1 MATTD
6 PGGVRSLNDLSWPR
20 EQARADGRSRPR
32 FRQDRR
38 RPQAPLVSRLS
49 RRVLTNILIA
59 IILVVEIYPLFWIL
73 TSSFKSQDDFTSQ
86 PLWSLPK
93 HLNFHNY
100 VTAWLTGDLG
110 TDAIN
115 SLTVTLVSMI
125 VILLTGS
132 AAAFALEVMIWR
144 GRTSILL
151 FIIGGLM
158 VPGQLILLP
167 LFTIYFKLGFT
178 NSLAPLIITY
188 IGQGLPLT
196 VFLMA
201 TYFRSVPRELFEACA
216 LDGGGVFRCFFSV
229 GLPLVRNGIFTLG
242 MLLFFSIWNDLLVAL
257 TFNSKPSL
265 STVQV
270 GLLNFNGQYGQVE
283 YGPLLAAIS
292 IVIFSMLIVYLLV
305 NQRVMRGMTAGSIK
319 G

>member
-1 MATTD
+1 MATS
-6 PGGVRSLNDLSWPR
+6 GVRPVSDVTWP
-20 EQARADGRSRPR
+20 EE
-32 FRQDRR
+32 RR
-38 RPQAPLVSRLS
+38 RPAGRKKRRPQGPLLTRLS
-49 RRVLTNILIA
+49 RRALTNILIV

-73 TSSFKSQDDFTSQ
+73 TSSFKGQDDFVTQ
-86 PLWSLPK
+86 PLWSMPK

-100 VTAWLTGDLG
+100 VTAWLTGDIG
-110 TDAIN
+110 TDALN
-115 SLTVTLVSMI
+115 SLTVTLVSMV
-125 VILLTGS
+125 VILAAGS
-132 AAAFALEVMIWR
+132 AAAFALEVMVWR

-158 VPGQLILLP
+158 VPTQLILLP
-167 LFTIYFKLGFT
+167 LFTIYFKLGLT

-201 TYFRSVPRELFEACA
+201 TYFRAVPRELFEACA

-229 GLPLVRNGIFTLG
+229 GLPMVRNGIFTLA

-257 TFNSKPSL
+257 TFNSEPSL
-265 STVQV
+265 STIQV
-270 GLLNFNGQYGQVE
+270 GLLNFNGQYGEVE

-292 IVIFSMLIVYLLV
+292 IIIFSMLIVYLLI
-305 NQRVMRGMTAGSIK
+305 NQRVMRGITAGSVK

>member
-1 MATTD
+1 MAATGRSEVRPLD
-6 PGGVRSLNDLSWPR
+6 GVRWPQ
-20 EQARADGRSRPR
+20 ETPAA
-32 FRQDRR
+32 RR
-38 RPQAPLVSRLS
+38 RRNKPGPALTRLS
-49 RRVLTNILIA
+49 RRTLTNVLVA
-59 IILVVEIYPLFWIL
+59 IIAVVEIYPLFWIL
-73 TSSFKSQDDFTSQ
+73 TSSFKSQNDFSTM
-86 PLWSLPK
+86 PLWSMPK
-93 HLNFHNY
+93 HFDFGNY
-100 VTAWLTGDLG
+100 STAWLTANLG

-115 SLTVTLVSMI
+115 SITVTLVSMF
-125 VILLTGS
+125 VILILGS
-132 AAAFALEVMIWR
+132 AAAFALEVMVWR

-151 FIIGGLM
+151 FVIGGLM
-158 VPGQLILLP
+158 VPTQLILLP
-167 LFTIYFKLGFT
+167 LFTIYFKLGIN
-178 NSLAPLIITY
+178 NSLLPLIITY

-229 GLPLVRNGIFTLG
+229 GLPMVRNGIFTLG

-265 STVQV
+265 STIQV
-270 GLLNFNGQYGQVE
+270 GLLNFNGQYGEVE

-292 IVIFSMLIVYLLV
+292 IVIFATFIVYALI
-305 NQRVMRGMTAGSIK
+305 NQRVMRGLTAGSVK

>member
-1 MATTD
+1 MATTE
-6 PGGVRSLNDLSWPR
+6 PGKVRSLNDLSWQR
-20 EQARADGRSRPR
+20 QRARAGGRSRSR
-32 FRQDRR
+32 SDRR
-38 RPQAPLVSRLS
+38 RPRAPLVSRLS

-59 IILVVEIYPLFWIL
+59 IIVVVEIYPLFWIL

-115 SLTVTLVSMI
+115 SLTVTLVSMV
-125 VILLTGS
+125 VILLIGS

-201 TYFRSVPRELFEACA
+201 TYFRSVPRDLFEACA

>member
-1 MATTD
+1 MARSGA
-6 PGGVRSLNDLSWPR
+6 GGVRTLNEVIWPA
-20 EQARADGRSRPR
+20 EGAATARPK
-32 FRQDRR
+32 RR
-38 RPQAPLVSRLS
+38 RGGALLSGLS
-49 RRVLTNILIA
+49 RRALTNILIA
-59 IILVVEIYPLFWIL
+59 IILVIEIYPLFWIL
-73 TSSFKSQDDFTSQ
+73 TSSFKNQDDFTTQ
-86 PLWSLPK
+86 PLWELPK

-110 TDAIN
+110 TDALN
-115 SLTVTLVSMI
+115 SLTVTLASMF
-125 VILLTGS
+125 VILLLGS

-151 FIIGGLM
+151 FVIGGLM
-158 VPGQLILLP
+158 VPTQLILLP
-167 LFTIYFKLGFT
+167 LFTIYFKLGLT
-178 NSLAPLIITY
+178 NSLLPLIITY

-201 TYFRSVPRELFEACA
+201 TYFRAVPRELFEACA

-242 MLLFFSIWNDLLVAL
+242 LLLFFSIWNDLLVAL

-270 GLLNFNGQYGQVE
+270 GLLNFNGQYGEVA

-292 IVIFSMLIVYLLV
+292 IVIFSTFIVYALI
-305 NQRVMRGMTAGSIK
+305 NQRVMRGLTAGSVK